1 IYFLGRS
8 SRKHPAGNPDLET
21 LQKPSAVN
29 QAGLERKHSIG
40 MFSLSSIYFVVEE
53 CSPMFDDEESFY
65 RVIKHDHIAYRFEIL
80 SLLGKGSFG
89 QVVRAI
95 DHMKGT
101 QVALK
106 IIRTESRF
114 TRQAKEE
121 IRILETLRQ
130 MRGDSPT
137 DVDGGEF
144 PIVQMFEHFMFRKH
158 ICMTFE
164 LLSINL
170 YDLLKLNKFIGLSR
184 DRVRRI
190 SFQILKAL
198 YYVEKAGIIH
208 CDLKPENVLLIW
220 HPDRFVNQL
229 KEHFELCD
237 TENHTIDS
245 KLNHLHA
252 EERDYVKLI
261 DFGSSCFKKGPTY
274 PYIQSRFYRAP
285 EVILRTGYGQPIDM
299 WSFGCLVAEL
309 IN

>member
-1 IYFLGRS
+1 
-8 SRKHPAGNPDLET
+8 
-21 LQKPSAVN
+21 V
-29 QAGLERKHSIG
+29 
-40 MFSLSSIYFVVEE
+40 YFVGRTTQKHKTS
-53 CSPMFDDEESFY
+53 SPSDQNGPKRTLPQFPNEKKTSTGEALPVFDDHENFY
-65 RVIKHDHIAYRFEIL
+65 NVIKHDHIAYRFEVI

-89 QVVRAI
+89 QVVLAL
-95 DHMKGT
+95 DHMKGK

-114 TRQAKEE
+114 AKQAKEE

-130 MRGDSPT
+130 MRETNKADT
-137 DVDGGEF
+137 DGRDF
-144 PIVQMFEHFMFRKH
+144 PIVQLFEHFTFRKH

-170 YDLLKLNKFIGLSR
+170 YDLLKLNKFTGLPR

-190 SFQILKAL
+190 SFQLLKAL

-208 CDLKPENVLLIW
+208 CLHPE
-220 HPDRFVNQL
+220 DRD
-229 KEHFELCD
+229 C
-237 TENHTIDS
+237 I
-245 KLNHLHA
+245 
-252 EERDYVKLI
+252 KLI

-285 EVILRTGYGQPIDM
+285 EVILRLGYSQPIDI